1 MSAVE
6 AAELL
11 GSRAATV
18 RTNLFKARRT
28 SRRGACRCR
37 LHFQIVAANGGDSDA
52 RLATVEAA
60 LREVFRFDG
69 YSLVGEGYVTASAG
83 SFDLTTNAAGGE
95 HAGLYGI
102 DGRIHGDKLALD
114 VRGPRIEFADGR
126 WTNGRI
132 NTTLAFRP
140 GQTLVL
146 GSMPTPDRTVFIVVR
161 IEADAEPV

>member
-1 MSAVE
+1 MRETPDNLDKIARMLDEFDV
-6 AAELL
+6 AAE
-11 GSRAATV
+11 AT
-18 RTNLFKARRT
+18 A
-28 SRRGACRCR
+28 SYR

-52 RLATVEAA
+52 RVATVEAA

-126 WTNGRI
+126 WTNGHI